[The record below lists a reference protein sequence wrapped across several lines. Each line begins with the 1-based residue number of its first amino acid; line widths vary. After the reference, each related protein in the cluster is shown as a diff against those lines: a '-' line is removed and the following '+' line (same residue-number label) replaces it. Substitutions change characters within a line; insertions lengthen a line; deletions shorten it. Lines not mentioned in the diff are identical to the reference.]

1 MVTKK
6 HFNQN
11 GSITIFLSIS
21 LSIIITLIFYTLE
34 SCHIDSLVA
43 RSEGITYLSLD
54 SLFGQY
60 CLPLFEDYGLFCL
73 NKQGL
78 NLENEVKKYA
88 DYNTRTPASILHD
101 TSSFLS
107 LTVKDVKIKDVS
119 YITDDDAKEF
129 VKQVCDYVKYMEL
142 SAFADTLKDNSNSE
156 RPEVFTTNKEGT
168 LEINFNSID
177 MDKANEL
184 RKYDS
189 KDNESS
195 QEEDSDSNNSDS
207 NSNNPPGDFK
217 DNASKYIEHIIK
229 NGLLSFLVDKPENV
243 STLTTDKAVL
253 PSVTCQLTEEGVAA
267 NLGYTKDIAKTSS
280 DKAYFCEYIYNTFGC
295 YLEPEN
301 QSYLKYPIEYI
312 IHGSNEDDV
321 NFINCCSHII
331 NFRLACNLVYLFSD
345 KEKYNDAKKA
355 AEVANY
361 IPFPG
366 AEYLT
371 RITILAIWATAEALL
386 DTKDL
391 LSNKKVPLIKNDK
404 TWTLELSDLTTF
416 SKSTISKN
424 DGKSG
429 LSYKRYLELLLA
441 TENNIS
447 LYYRTLDVIQMNI
460 CSKYNDDFRIS
471 NCVYSLDVD
480 ISYSLPYIFSRKK
493 ITYKSTGHHRYR

>member
-6 HFNQN
+6 YFNQN

-73 NKQGL
+73 NEQGL

-168 LEINFNSID
+168 LEIDFNSID

-189 KDNESS
+189 K
-195 QEEDSDSNNSDS
+195 
-207 NSNNPPGDFK
+207 
-217 DNASKYIEHIIK
+217 
-229 NGLLSFLVDKPENV
+229 
-243 STLTTDKAVL
+243 
-253 PSVTCQLTEEGVAA
+253 
-267 NLGYTKDIAKTSS
+267 
-280 DKAYFCEYIYNTFGC
+280 
-295 YLEPEN
+295 
-301 QSYLKYPIEYI
+301 
-312 IHGSNEDDV
+312 
-321 NFINCCSHII
+321 
-331 NFRLACNLVYLFSD
+331 
-345 KEKYNDAKKA
+345 KE
-355 AEVANY
+355 
-361 IPFPG
+361 
-366 AEYLT
+366 T
-371 RITILAIWATAEALL
+371 
-386 DTKDL
+386 
-391 LSNKKVPLIKNDK
+391 
-404 TWTLELSDLTTF
+404 
-416 SKSTISKN
+416 
-424 DGKSG
+424 
-429 LSYKRYLELLLA
+429 
-441 TENNIS
+441 
-447 LYYRTLDVIQMNI
+447 
-460 CSKYNDDFRIS
+460 
-471 NCVYSLDVD
+471 
-480 ISYSLPYIFSRKK
+480 
-493 ITYKSTGHHRYR
+493 